1 MATQWLIGFVLLSLP
16 LLVGVGMVVFMMS
29 GKGNSKTTD
38 EILELRKERR
48 LKEEIQAED
57 LEQKSR

>member
-1 MATQWLIGFVLLSLP
+1 MLSLP